1 MSAWSEDRFLHGRRT
16 VITPGWRREI
26 GTPASLPLP
35 HELQRRASL
44 PMRGEGEPGPGA
56 RTSLALA
63 NLRGVVILLVLSFH
77 SVLAYLDFLPASP
90 FPFDS
95 PPYLWRAFPIVDSE
109 RWLGFDLFCAWQ
121 DVFLMSLFFFLSGLF
136 VWPSLERKGT
146 QIFIRDRV
154 LRLGVPFAV
163 VVALLMP
170 LANYPTYLQTAI
182 DPSFSAYWRHWLAL
196 PFWPCGPMWFLW
208 LLLVAD
214 LAAAGLRHFFPQSG
228 EALIRCSV
236 FAAARPMRC
245 LAGVAVAS
253 ALAYGSLAVAFGPS
267 PWVAFGPFGL
277 QLSRPLHYAVYFFA
291 GVALGSCGIERG
303 LLAADGVLARR
314 WALWLAAALVS
325 LLVWMALYALTMAG
339 PGAASL
345 GLQILADLGFVV
357 ACLSSC
363 CAALALVL
371 RFAARRS
378 RILSSLG
385 RDAYGMYLVHYVFVV
400 WLLYA
405 LLGMALAAALKGAL
419 VFAGTLLLS
428 WATVTALRRI
438 RPAAELLG
446 AGQARGAAAS

>member
-1 MSAWSEDRFLHGRRT
+1 MSAWSEAGLLRQRRT
-16 VITPGWRREI
+16 VVAPGWRREVENRSGLLI
-26 GTPASLPLP
+26 PPLP
-35 HELQRRASL
+35 VRGQGGPRPTPRASL
-44 PMRGEGEPGPGA
+44 
-56 RTSLALA
+56 ALD
-63 NLRGVVILLVLSFH
+63 NLRGFVILLVLSFH

-95 PPYLWRAFPIVDSE
+95 PPYLWRAFPIVDNE

-136 VWPSLERKGT
+136 VWPSLERKGE
-146 QIFIRDRV
+146 QVFLRDRV
-154 LRLGVPFAV
+154 LRLGVPFVV

-170 LANYPTYLQTAI
+170 LANYPTYLQTAT

-214 LAAAGLRHFFPQSG
+214 MAAAGLRQFFPRAG
-228 EALIRCSV
+228 EGLTRFSV
-236 FAAARPMRC
+236 FAAACPMRC
-245 LAGVAVAS
+245 LAGVAIAS
-253 ALAYGSLAVAFGPS
+253 ALAYVPLALAFGPS

-303 LLAADGVLARR
+303 LLAADGVLVRR
-314 WALWLAAALVS
+314 WVLWPAAALVS
-325 LLVWMALYALTMAG
+325 LVVWMALYGLTMAA
-339 PGAASL
+339 PGATSL
-345 GLQILADLGFVV
+345 GLKMLADLGFVI

-371 RFAARRS
+371 RFAGRS
-378 RILSSLG
+378 RMLGSLS

-400 WLLYA
+400 WLQYA
-405 LLGMALAAALKGAL
+405 LLGMALAAVVKGAL

-428 WATVTALRRI
+428 WATITALRQI
-438 RPAAELLG
+438 RPAAEVLG
-446 AGQARGAAAS
+446 AGRARGTAAS